1 MSRSNSTYNLAATTI
16 TAVFVSSVS
25 SLANDEYCIT
35 DPALDHAL
43 QNAPSAYI
51 TDPAL
56 QNAPSTY
63 IASLTSA
70 TPSSQWHHELKQRID
85 KLSNHQDGWK
95 GPESIAPNAD
105 ATRYANEFLEQL
117 VNVNIKNQP
126 MVGLDYEGTFS
137 FCWNDDQ
144 VSGDLTVYDNGTYS
158 FFISNNRGRTASAEE
173 DRIGDPLNTV
183 FLEILNS

>member
-1 MSRSNSTYNLAATTI
+1 MSIKANNTCFTLAMIPI
-16 TAVFVSSVS
+16 TAACASSFS
-25 SLANDEYCIT
+25 SFANDDMHIT
-35 DPALDHAL
+35 EHTL
-43 QNAPSAYI
+43 QNPPSVFIDSFAF
-51 TDPAL
+51 TD
-56 QNAPSTY
+56 ST
-63 IASLTSA
+63 
-70 TPSSQWHHELKQRID
+70 SQWHHELKQRID

>member
-35 DPALDHAL
+35 DPALDH
-43 QNAPSAYI
+43 
-51 TDPAL
+51 AL

-173 DRIGDPLNTV
+173 DRIGDPLNAV